1 MTFGCTVFEGVIECL
16 EEVSGCGE
24 FECWFEGSKQ
34 CEGTLCGGCGPDLQY
49 GLQLRVGGAELLLIE
64 EGGGRADECVCVRFG
79 VVFGGG
85 GGFGQEQGPLERR
98 TAGDCGG

>member
-34 CEGTLCGGCGPDLQY
+34 CEGTLCGGCGPDLQRTS
-49 GLQLRVGGAELLLIE
+49 LSEKRRSGA
-64 EGGGRADECVCVRFG
+64 
-79 VVFGGG
+79 
-85 GGFGQEQGPLERR
+85 
-98 TAGDCGG
+98 AGDGRSAVAAGRV